1 MIALALSL
9 LGAGY
14 TLLVFFVVLSFGAS
28 AMLVLQL
35 YLPFYTA
42 AAVLGC
48 VFVFAP
54 SEQ

>member
-28 AMLVLQL
+28 ALLVLQL

-42 AAVLGC
+42 VAVFGC
-48 VFVFAP
+48 VLVFAP
-54 SEQ
+54 SKR